1 MTADKS
7 RHDRLEHGVLSG
19 SYAMTTRRVSMLII
33 LAMLVMVIGHTPV
46 SAQEAAPPQPE
57 GAPPP
62 PAEGAAPA
70 PPEGAPPPP
79 PEGAPPPPPG
89 QSAPAQGQPQVQQGA
104 ERTPPRLSFTSG
116 EVSFWR
122 AGAEDC

>member
-1 MTADKS
+1 S
-7 RHDRLEHGVLSG
+7 YIPPPPHPPPPLS
-19 SYAMTTRRVSMLII
+19 
-33 LAMLVMVIGHTPV
+33 PP
-46 SAQEAAPPQPE
+46 AALRT
-57 GAPPP
+57 PP

-89 QSAPAQGQPQVQQGA
+89 QSAPAQGQPQAQQGA

-122 AGAEDC
+122 EIGRAHLSTPLTDQSPIPSSP